1 MAILGFS
8 RSSPMSTADP
18 PGSAPSPMRGSVSCE
33 DAQGSEQQTNRISED
48 MDPNLG
54 LKEVVEMKEIEE
66 GSEEKSSDLEKG
78 KEGSIQK
85 LEDLGERRSKGDWIG
100 AVQGQKFLKK
110 YEVEITMKDG
120 IGSVMVPEEITKGVP
135 PLWEDFLIGKFLED
149 APHIAKVHAIVNKI
163 WNLNDRLQKIEVF
176 EVNTTTM
183 KFRIPNQVDRK
194 RILRRGMW
202 NLAGIPVI
210 LTKWSPVIEK
220 EKPPVQSIPMWVHV
234 KNVPIKMFSWQGLS
248 FLTSP
253 IGSPSRL
260 HPETAQCLN
269 LDVAKVFV
277 KVDLTKDLPKKMNF
291 NIQGEEVLVEYNYP
305 WLPKKCEKCDKWGH
319 SIKACIMDKEMQQEK
334 QEEGEKKD
342 KDINQDEDKKEE
354 EKKEEGEIV
363 LEKNLED
370 VFNEEGEAVAGNTDG
385 EVLEM
390 GEKTSPR
397 RVLQEEE
404 MVKEVEW
411 IDVSPGKS
419 SRSANLSQ
427 RKLEFGQVSLLSKS
441 RFAVLIPEE
450 DKGSMET
457 ENEDKEED
465 EAHEENVIPRRVLPR
480 ESKIN
485 HRYLKDK
492 AGQKAQ
498 EVDPGILNKKKN
510 RRQ

>member
-1 MAILGFS
+1 
-8 RSSPMSTADP
+8 MSMADP
-18 PGSAPSPMRGSVSCE
+18 PGFALSPTRGSESRE
-33 DAQGSEQQTNRISED
+33 ETQSYEHQSNRVLIVGVKD
-48 MDPNLG
+48 
-54 LKEVVEMKEIEE
+54 IEE
-66 GSEEKSSDLEKG
+66 GGDEEISELEKD
-78 KEGSIQK
+78 KEGSIPK
-85 LEDLGERRSKGDWIG
+85 PEDLGVRGSKGDWVG

-110 YEVEITMKDG
+110 YDVEITMKDG

-163 WNLNDRLQKIEVF
+163 WNLNDRSQKIEVF

-253 IGSPSRL
+253 IGSPGRL

-291 NIQGEEVLVEYNYP
+291 NIQGEDVLVEYNYP

-319 SIKACIMDKEMQQEK
+319 SIKACLKGKDNQQEK
-334 QEEGEKKD
+334 HEEGEKKEV
-342 KDINQDEDKKEE
+342 NHMEEKEE
-354 EKKEEGEIV
+354 DEIV
-363 LEKNLED
+363 VEKVLEGILNE
-370 VFNEEGEAVAGNTDG
+370 VNEEGKKESEAEDKDG
-385 EVLEM
+385 EKLEV

-397 RVLQEEE
+397 RILQEEE
-404 MVKEVEW
+404 RVKEVEW
-411 IDVSPGKS
+411 LDVSPGKS
-419 SRSANLSQ
+419 SRSTNLSQ

-441 RFAVLIPEE
+441 RFAVLTPEE
-450 DKGSMET
+450 DKGIEEI
-457 ENEDKEED
+457 ENEEQGEDETHEVTKEED
-465 EAHEENVIPRRVLPR
+465 AIPRRVLPR

-498 EVDPGILNKKKN
+498 EADPGILNKKKN